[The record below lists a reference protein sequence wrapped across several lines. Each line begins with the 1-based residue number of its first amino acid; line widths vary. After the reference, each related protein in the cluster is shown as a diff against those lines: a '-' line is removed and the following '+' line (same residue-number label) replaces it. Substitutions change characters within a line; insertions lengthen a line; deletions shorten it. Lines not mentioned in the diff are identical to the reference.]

1 MSEDVG
7 DPGLTQLATALSAL
21 APRPAVLDRDR
32 LMFAAGRQSAR
43 RSRLWP
49 CVSALLAVLSVGLG
63 TALVL
68 RPEPRVVYVTP
79 PAPPPPAPAPAE
91 SREPTVAAKDDHWQE
106 QIESLRLRNRV
117 LRLGVEALPE
127 APRPQPTEKPLTIES
142 LLQ

>member
-1 MSEDVG
+1 MSENLG

-32 LMFAAGRQSAR
+32 LMFAAGRRSAR
-43 RSRLWP
+43 CSRLWP

-79 PAPPPPAPAPAE
+79 PAPPPPAPAEA
-91 SREPTVAAKDDHWQE
+91 REPTVAAKDDHWQE

-127 APRPQPTEKPLTIES
+127 APRPQQTEKPLTIES